1 MLEARAEQRQDAAGL
16 AVEAAPEA
24 DDFRMAGARLGEP
37 QRRLDR
43 FGSARVELRA
53 IQVAGSELGDQ
64 LHQRRAMLRREAA
77 DVHARDLALHGR
89 DVLGMGVS
97 DARHAHAGQQI
108 DVDGNRYVDLLA
120 GVGVASIGYA
130 HPKYVAAMQ
139 RQIARVHVGSFT
151 TEHRA
156 ALVKLIAELT
166 PGDLNRSQFYSS
178 GAEAIEA
185 ALRLAKSRTGHTE
198 VIGFWGGFHGKTGGV
213 LPLLGS
219 SFKHALGPL
228 MPGAYLSPYASCAR
242 CAFGKTFPSCEWHCV
257 DFLRHKIQLET
268 TRDVAAIIV
277 EPIQGTAGNVV
288 PPPGY
293 LKLLR
298 ELADELGALLICDEM
313 ITGFGR
319 TGKMFAIEHESVL
332 PDVLTV
338 GKGFGGGFPMS
349 GVIARE
355 EIAFSKPWANPSGS
369 SSSYGGNPLAAAAA
383 RVTIETIVEDQ
394 LVEHARRLGD
404 KMLAD
409 MQRWEAELPIV
420 SDVRGRGLMIGMDLV
435 VPGTRQLLDKKTARW
450 IFDTLLSRGVL
461 AMIYNPV
468 VRINPP
474 LVIDEDQA
482 IGALA
487 IMKEVLGEAAERLIA

>member
-1 MLEARAEQRQDAAGL
+1 PGTQSVALFSQLSIDRGE
-16 AVEAAPEA
+16 
-24 DDFRMAGARLGEP
+24 GAL
-37 QRRLDR
+37 LY
-43 FGSARVELRA
+43 
-53 IQVAGSELGDQ
+53 
-64 LHQRRAMLRREAA
+64 
-77 DVHARDLALHGR
+77 
-89 DVLGMGVS
+89 
-97 DARHAHAGQQI
+97 

-268 TRDVAAIIV
+268 TRDVGAIIV
-277 EPIQGTAGNVV
+277 DPIQGTARKVV
-288 PPPGY
+288 P
-293 LKLLR
+293 
-298 ELADELGALLICDEM
+298 
-313 ITGFGR
+313 
-319 TGKMFAIEHESVL
+319 FA
-332 PDVLTV
+332 
-338 GKGFGGGFPMS
+338 
-349 GVIARE
+349 
-355 EIAFSKPWANPSGS
+355 KPWAHPSGS
-369 SSSYGGNPLAAAAA
+369 SSSDGGNPRAAAAA

-404 KMLAD
+404 KMLAE
-409 MQRWEAELPIV
+409 MKRWESGLPIV

-461 AMIYNPV
+461 AMIYNPE

-482 IGALA
+482 MGALA
-487 IMKEVLGEAAERLIA
+487 IMKD

>member
-1 MLEARAEQRQDAAGL
+1 MTHTLRTIQIPGPKSKALFD
-16 AVEAAPEA
+16 VEAMHLAPGTQSVALYSQLAIDRGE
-24 DDFRMAGARLGEP
+24 GA
-37 QRRLDR
+37 
-43 FGSARVELRA
+43 
-53 IQVAGSELGDQ
+53 
-64 LHQRRAMLRREAA
+64 
-77 DVHARDLALHGR
+77 
-89 DVLGMGVS
+89 VLY
-97 DARHAHAGQQI
+97 

-130 HPKYVAAMQ
+130 HPRYVAAMQ

-156 ALVKLIAELT
+156 ALVKLLAELA
-166 PGDLNRSQFYSS
+166 PGDLNRTQFYSS

-198 VIGFWGGFHGKTGGV
+198 AIGFWGGFHGKTGGV

-228 MPGAYLSPYASCAR
+228 MPGAYLSPYAACAR
-242 CAFGKTFPSCEWHCV
+242 CAFDKTFPSCEWHCV
-257 DFLRHKIQLET
+257 EFLRRKIDLET
-268 TRDVAAIIV
+268 TKDVAAIIV

-288 PPPGY
+288 PPAGY

-298 ELADELGALLICDEM
+298 DLADELGALLICDEM

-319 TGKMFAIEHESVL
+319 TGKMFAIEHEAVL
-332 PDVLTV
+332 PDILTV

-355 EIAFSKPWANPSGS
+355 QVAFSQPWANPSGS

-383 RVTIETIVEDQ
+383 RVTIETIIEDD
-394 LVEHARRLGD
+394 LVEHARQLGAT
-404 KMLAD
+404 MLAE
-409 MQRWEAELPIV
+409 MRRWESEMPIV
-420 SDVRGRGLMIGMDLV
+420 SDVRGRGLMLGMDLV
-435 VPGTRQLLDKKTARW
+435 VPGTRRLIDRKTARW

-461 AMIYNPV
+461 AMIYNPE

-474 LVIDEDQA
+474 LVIEEEQA
-482 IGALA
+482 MGALA
-487 IMKEVLGEAAERLIA
+487 VMKEVLGEAADRLIA